1 MDYSSI
7 SNDIAIDFGSTNTRI
22 YIKGKG
28 LVLDEA
34 SVIAFD
40 NISGETITAG
50 NEAMTMLGRTPASVS
65 VVFPIQNGVICD
77 CTLAEELLKSL
88 LKRACEKTLIKPRIV
103 MSAPCGITDVERRA
117 LRDAAILAGARSVY
131 LIDTPIAA
139 AIGANC
145 DVSLARGLMVADI
158 GSGICD
164 IATISLGRVVSH
176 KSYKTGAGAFTEALM
191 MYLTDKYSVSVGYL
205 TAEECK
211 KKIGSVFNE
220 EKTKLETVKGMNLKT
235 GLPTEIT
242 VTSTE
247 LQDVLAPVAKGI
259 SDALKEAVDAIPQ
272 EILGDILED
281 GILLSGGGIS
291 LGGLV
296 QRLKIDTE
304 LKLFPSPEK
313 EFSVIRGLAA
323 CIENLEKMPKEL
335 FTVYHA

>member
-1 MDYSSI
+1 MDYSQI
-7 SNDIAIDFGSTNTRI
+7 SNDIAIDFGSINTRI

-40 NISGETITAG
+40 NITGETITAG
-50 NEAMTMLGRTPASVS
+50 NEACAMLGRTPTSVS
-65 VVFPIQNGVICD
+65 VIFPIQNGVICD
-77 CTLAEELLKSL
+77 CTLAEELLKTL

-103 MSAPCGITDVERRA
+103 MSVPCGITDVEKRA

-158 GSGICD
+158 GGGCCD
-164 IATISLGRVVSH
+164 IATISLGRVVSY
-176 KSYKTGAGAFTEALM
+176 KSYKTAGAAFTDALI
-191 MYLTDKYSVSVGYL
+191 MYLADKYSVSVGQV

-211 KKIGSVFNE
+211 KKVGSVFNE
-220 EKTKLETVKGMNLKT
+220 DKSKLETIKGMNLKT

-247 LQDVLAPVAKGI
+247 LQDVFAPIASGI
-259 SDALKEAVDAIPQ
+259 ANALKEAVDSIPQ

-281 GILLSGGGIS
+281 GILLSGGGIALS
-291 LGGLV
+291 GLV
-296 QRLKIDTE
+296 QKLKDDTE

-323 CIENLEKMPKEL
+323 CIENLEKMPREI

>member
-1 MDYSSI
+1 MDYTLI
-7 SNDIAIDFGSTNTRI
+7 SNDIAVDFGSLNTRI

-50 NEAMTMLGRTPASVS
+50 NEAKAMLGRTPPSVS
-65 VVFPIQNGVICD
+65 AIFPIQNGVICD
-77 CTLAEELLKSL
+77 CTLAEELLKVL
-88 LKRACEKTLIKPRIV
+88 LQRACEKTLIKPRII
-103 MSAPCGITDVERRA
+103 MSVPCGITDVERRA
-117 LRDAAILAGARSVY
+117 LRDAAVLAGARSVY
-131 LIDTPIAA
+131 LVDAPIAA

-145 DVSLARGLMVADI
+145 DVTLARGLMVADI
-158 GSGICD
+158 GGGCCD
-164 IATISLGRVVSH
+164 IAAISLGRVVSY
-176 KSYKTGAGAFTEALM
+176 KSFKTAGNAFTDALI
-191 MYLTDKYSVSVGYL
+191 MYLSDKYSLSVGYL

-211 KKIGSVFNE
+211 KKIGSVFPE
-220 EKTKLETVKGMNLKT
+220 EKPKLETVAGMSLKT
-235 GLPTEIT
+235 GLPAKVTL
-242 VTSTE
+242 TSTE
-247 LQDVLAPVAKGI
+247 LQDVFAPVSAII
-259 SDALKEAVDAIPQ
+259 SNALKEAVDTIPQ

-281 GILLSGGGIS
+281 GILVAGGGIS
-291 LGGLV
+291 MNGLL

-304 LKLFPSPEK
+304 LKLFLAPEN